1 MGKLSFEY
9 DESSGY
15 PAISRASYR
24 GLTIEA
30 IQDESPS
37 NPWTDSDGFAPLLW
51 YSLGGGSEEHGNADL
66 TAPLAAFSDAAISR
80 HWRKLCAILAPDVD
94 ADALSSELA
103 KARRDNPPQ
112 WRGSLSELKREA
124 LEERLN
130 DMAPA
135 GHRSWPVDYVDALEE
150 LWTLAGCEALAFQ
163 RNGYSQGDSVLGLL
177 VATPAWRKA
186 MGIPAKRDLAS
197 DLRGQADIFGAYFW
211 GDVYGVAIVAPDD
224 STLDSIWGFVGSD
237 FEKSGLAEAGVELAD
252 SILADASR
260 RRTAKAKELIRNRVP
275 VAYRGAALEEAGKLE
290 SVF

>member
-150 LWTLAGCEALAFQ
+150 LWTL
-163 RNGYSQGDSVLGLL
+163 GLL